1 MCVFTPH
8 SRQAKLDVP
17 AWGKAAQALSS
28 VAEEAAQFQKLNE
41 ECDAGDNTACDA
53 LSKEEE
59 AKLAWLAKIDVPSWG
74 KAAAAMKE
82 IGEEQV
88 AASMPSMSEEEAKQ
102 KWLAKLCVVSR
113 PRCHD
118 LIPRLAPYIRFP
130 HADPDAPALPT
141 LSSAVTSQACGARQ
155 RRQ

>member
-1 MCVFTPH
+1 M
-8 SRQAKLDVP
+8 
-17 AWGKAAQALSS
+17 SS

-41 ECDAGDNTACDA
+41 ECDAGVNTACDA
-53 LSKEEE
+53 LSREEE

-102 KWLAKLCVVSR
+102 KWLAKLCVASR
-113 PRCHD
+113 SRSH
-118 LIPRLAPYIRFP
+118 IRTP
-130 HADPDAPALPT
+130 SPDS
-141 LSSAVTSQACGARQ
+141 LSPLCSC
-155 RRQ
+155 

>member
-1 MCVFTPH
+1 MCVFVSDP
-8 SRQAKLDVP
+8 RQAKLDVP
-17 AWGKAAQALSS
+17 AWGKAAQALHS

-53 LSKEEE
+53 LSREEE

-102 KWLAKLCVVSR
+102 KWLAKLCVASR
-113 PRCHD
+113 SRSHNLTPR
-118 LIPRLAPYIRFP
+118 PNPYLPFTR
-130 HADPDAPALPT
+130 ADPDVAAPPPF
-141 LSSAVTSQACGARQ
+141 SSAVTSRACGARQ
-155 RRQ
+155 RPR